1 MMRLPWAQPEE
12 LLRSELRQSAAEG
25 RDVAAIEQRWVQA
38 GGATGELA
46 DGLSPEP
53 VSPELADLAR
63 ELLDELDALPEVGVA
78 DEPSDWPD
86 ILAELSGIEGALALA
101 TPDKS
106 ALRDRIHGAWL
117 GRAVGCV
124 LGKPVEKIPRAGI
137 EEILRAQGRWPLDRW
152 FTAAGLD
159 PEISARWPWNAKS
172 RPTSLEENLDGT
184 PEDDDLNYTL
194 LALRVIEQHGP
205 SFTADDVA
213 MAWLLDLPAG
223 RTFTAERVAYRNLLD
238 GIGPPQSARI
248 RNPFREWIGAQ
259 IRTDL
264 YGWVNPG
271 DLERAAEWAWRD
283 ASVSHTRNGIYGA
296 LYAAAL
302 GAAAISAGSVE
313 AVLDAAATVLP
324 PRSRL
329 ARAVRFGRDLAAS
342 VDEPTEAYARLEAE
356 FSGLHWVHVLNN
368 AALLTYGLAAGA
380 GDFDRTITLVVMGGW
395 DTDSNGATAG
405 AVAGGLGGADV
416 IGPQWS
422 GPLHNRLTTSIPG
435 MDGVT
440 FDELTDRTIAQI
452 SAPQEASNR

>member
-159 PEISARWPWNAKS
+159 PEISARWPWNARS

-329 ARAVRFGRDLAAS
+329 ARAVRFGRDLAA
-342 VDEPTEAYARLEAE
+342 
-356 FSGLHWVHVLNN
+356 
-368 AALLTYGLAAGA
+368 
-380 GDFDRTITLVVMGGW
+380 
-395 DTDSNGATAG
+395 
-405 AVAGGLGGADV
+405 
-416 IGPQWS
+416 
-422 GPLHNRLTTSIPG
+422 
-435 MDGVT
+435 
-440 FDELTDRTIAQI
+440 
-452 SAPQEASNR
+452 

>member
-12 LLRSELRQSAAEG
+12 LLRSELRQSADEG
-25 RDVAAIEQRWVQA
+25 RDVSAIEQRWVQA

-53 VSPELADLAR
+53 VSAELATLAR
-63 ELLDELDALPEVGVA
+63 ELLDELDALPETGIS
-78 DEPSDWPD
+78 DEPSGWPE
-86 ILAELSGIEGALALA
+86 ILTAVQGRIPAPAARPGTAE
-101 TPDKS
+101 
-106 ALRDRIHGAWL
+106 LRDRIHGAWL

-137 EEILRAQGRWPLDRW
+137 EEILRAQRRWPLDRW
-152 FTAAGLD
+152 FTAVGLD
-159 PEISARWPWNAKS
+159 PDVAARWPWNVKS
-172 RPTSLEENLDGT
+172 RPTSLEENIDGT

-194 LALRVIEQHGP
+194 LALKVIEQHGP

-238 GIGPPQSARI
+238 GVGPPQSARI

-302 GAAAISAGSVE
+302 GAAAVSAGSIE
-313 AVLDAAATVLP
+313 AVLDAAETVLP

-329 ARAVRFGRDLAAS
+329 AQAVRLGRDLA
-342 VDEPTEAYARLEAE
+342 VEVGEPTKAYARLEAE
-356 FSGLHWVHVLNN
+356 FSRLHWVHVLNN

-405 AVAGGLGGADV
+405 AVAGGLGGAGV

-422 GPLHNRLTTSIPG
+422 GPLGNRLATSIPG

-440 FDELTDRTIAQI
+440 FDELTDRTFARI
-452 SAPQEASNR
+452 SASQEASNR